1 MYARTHV
8 HTHTQ
13 SLTAGPTAV
22 LLAVL
27 GGGALGS
34 VKRAA
39 ERGSWRAAADR
50 GSAPTLNGSMK
61 PPPDERGSTT
71 LGLSSFFSPLF
82 TVFTSTV

>member
-1 MYARTHV
+1 MRTRANI
-8 HTHTQ
+8 HTP
-13 SLTAGPTAV
+13 LTTDPTAV

-27 GGGALGS
+27 VGAALGS

-39 ERGSWRAAADR
+39 ERGSWRAVTDR

-61 PPPDERGSTT
+61 PPPAERGSAT
-71 LGLSSFFSPLF
+71 LGLSAFFSPPL

>member
-1 MYARTHV
+1 MHMHT

-13 SLTAGPTAV
+13 SLTAGPTAL

-39 ERGSWRAAADR
+39 ERGSWRADADR
-50 GSAPTLNGSMK
+50 GSVPTLNGSMK
-61 PPPDERGSTT
+61 PPPDERGSTI